1 MNCWRSINTLL
12 LVVIF
17 NLAPHLYAQND
28 TIQYSEF
35 RFNIIDVHKNVLTP
49 EVLSARIGDIFLTDT
64 TKADMLYAVA
74 KVEYSVKDSCWILS
88 QYDPMGYLYE
98 IELYRNSDTVNQ
110 RLLELRK
117 MTLLYHGYNMETGE
131 GCRFCLCNDIPMQ
144 KGVYTFDIPRKPE
157 SWAFIRRL
165 YINVR
170 NLPTEFRDITGI
182 QNWIFQTGK

>member
-1 MNCWRSINTLL
+1 MNYWRSVHSIFWMLL
-12 LVVIF
+12 LSG
-17 NLAPHLYAQND
+17 AQHLHAQSD

-35 RFNIIDVHKNVLTP
+35 RFNIIDVKNNELTP
-49 EVLSARIGDIFLTDT
+49 EVISARIGDIFLTDT
-64 TKADMLYAVA
+64 TKAAMLYAVA

-98 IELYRNSDTVNQ
+98 IEIFRNSDTVNQ

-117 MTLLYHGYNMETGE
+117 MTLVYHGYNMDTGE
-131 GCRFCLCNDIPMQ
+131 GCRYCLCNDIPMQ
-144 KGVYTFDIPRKPE
+144 KGVYTIDIPRKPE
-157 SWAFIRRL
+157 SWAFIRRF

-170 NLPTEFRDITGI
+170 NIPTEFRDITAI